1 MSVHGIMMVMEPRGK
16 KMSDKHEEY
25 IKRLDKIERD
35 LSWIIQY
42 LLKKDQPFN
51 PPPFNPPL
59 EIYKTHCARCGMNFE
74 GITSYLC
81 SHSDCPIFTK
91 NNALGE

>member
-1 MSVHGIMMVMEPRGK
+1 MSVHGIMMATEPKGK

-42 LLKKDQPFN
+42 LLKKDEPHQI
-51 PPPFNPPL
+51 PP
-59 EIYKTHCARCGMNFE
+59 
-74 GITSYLC
+74 S
-81 SHSDCPIFTK
+81 
-91 NNALGE
+91 

>member
-1 MSVHGIMMVMEPRGK
+1 MSVHGTMMAMGPKGR
-16 KMSDKHEEY
+16 KMSNKHEEY

-51 PPPFNPPL
+51 PPL
-59 EIYKTHCARCGMNFE
+59 EIYKTHCNKCGMTFE
-74 GITSYLC
+74 GATSYW
-81 SHSDCPIFTK
+81 CPEPMCPTFTK
-91 NNALGE
+91 TTL